1 MPKTCVTIAIT
12 GKVNLK
18 WHQIAVTKIDH
29 ITQVVF
35 VRAVISRNII

>member
-1 MPKTCVTIAIT
+1 MRKTCVTIATT

-18 WHQIAVTKIDH
+18 WRQIAFTAIGH
-29 ITQVVF
+29 ITQVAS